1 MENILNRIY
10 GAIASDINSMIIED
24 WNTIY
29 FFSEVNEYLRTF
41 YFYYKDTRGQI
52 KTVDFLLANG
62 LDVSYQNKIGSNI
75 IQYLLELRETFINNK
90 QEPWNLFCFELDSN
104 GEISVHFDYN
114 TLERESFSFYKIR
127 WEYNKLGITRNLY
140 LLSDKEQREILEEK
154 KNKFSHLLTMKFF
167 IRQGKN

>member
-62 LDVSYQNKIGSNI
+62 LDVSYQNKIDSNI
-75 IQYLLELRETFINNK
+75 IQYLVELRETFINNK

-114 TLERESFSFYKIR
+114 ILERESFSFYKIR
-127 WEYNKLGITRNLY
+127 WEYNKLGVTRNLY

-154 KNKFSHLLTMKFF
+154 K
-167 IRQGKN
+167 